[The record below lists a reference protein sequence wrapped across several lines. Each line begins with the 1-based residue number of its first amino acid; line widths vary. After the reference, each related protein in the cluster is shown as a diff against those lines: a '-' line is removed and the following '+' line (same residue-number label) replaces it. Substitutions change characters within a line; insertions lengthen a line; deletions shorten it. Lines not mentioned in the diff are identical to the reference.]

1 MPRLQRKS
9 FSSPDVIRAL
19 GTGYVDVVS
28 LDETMVGKASF
39 PPGWRWSI
47 DAKPIARTASCQIRH
62 LGVCLTGTMRAACDD
77 GTEMDIHTGDAYEIP
92 PGHDAWIIGDVMFTA
107 IEFASARTY
116 GVVEEDESERIL
128 TTVLFTDIVDST
140 PLVER
145 LGDVAWKKLLLDH
158 NGRMRDLID
167 GFRGREIITTGD
179 GFLAIFDSAARAIR
193 CGAAMAPALADL
205 GISVRAGVH
214 TGEIELVHGNARGV
228 AVHTAAR
235 IMSLAGPGE
244 VMVSG
249 TALELVAGSKLRF
262 ADRGTHE
269 LKGLTGPRS
278 VHVLLRESS

>member
-9 FSSPDVIRAL
+9 FSAPDVIRAL
-19 GTGYVDVVS
+19 GTGHVDVIS
-28 LDETMVGKASF
+28 LDETMVGKARF

-47 DAKPIARTASCQIRH
+47 DAKPLVRTPSCQIRH

-77 GTEMDIHTGDAYEIP
+77 GTEMDIHPGDAYEIP
-92 PGHDAWIIGDVMFTA
+92 PGHDAWVIGDVMFTA
-107 IEFASARTY
+107 YEFASARAY
-116 GVVEEDESERIL
+116 GDVEEDESERIL

-140 PLVER
+140 ALVER
-145 LGDVAWKKLLLDH
+145 LGDVAWKKLLLEH

-167 GFRGREIITTGD
+167 RFRGREIITTGD

-193 CGAAMAPALADL
+193 CGAAMAPAFADL
-205 GISVRAGVH
+205 GISIRAGVH

-244 VMVSG
+244 VLVSG
-249 TALELVAGSKLRF
+249 TALDLVAGSKLRF
-262 ADRGTHE
+262 ADRGVHE
-269 LKGLTGPRS
+269 LKGLTGQRS
-278 VHVLLRESS
+278 VHVLLREPT